1 MATMRNGGWGGEG
14 LFLFVLGFRPSRLK
28 MAECQCNCLDKEA
41 EDKDFDDTSAKSLSV
56 KERNPQLANG
66 P

>member
-1 MATMRNGGWGGEG
+1 
-14 LFLFVLGFRPSRLK
+14 
-28 MAECQCNCLDKEA
+28 MAECQCNCLDKEV

-56 KERNPQLANG
+56 KERNLQLANG